1 MGKINELFSHQFLI
15 GPGFAGLG
23 DPEMEMYTATIILVI
38 ILVVAFLIIGR
49 KFRKVDVELST
60 PLVSGRLKGERISK
74 EPVSGQAEVFNI
86 SGENIRIGNV
96 IGVDGSAVA
105 IGKAQV
111 SDIAATKD
119 VDIKDVMG
127 TRQSKKN
134 D

>member
-1 MGKINELFSHQFLI
+1 
-15 GPGFAGLG
+15 
-23 DPEMEMYTATIILVI
+23 MEMYTATIILVI

-74 EPVSGQAEVFNI
+74 EPVSGQAEVLT